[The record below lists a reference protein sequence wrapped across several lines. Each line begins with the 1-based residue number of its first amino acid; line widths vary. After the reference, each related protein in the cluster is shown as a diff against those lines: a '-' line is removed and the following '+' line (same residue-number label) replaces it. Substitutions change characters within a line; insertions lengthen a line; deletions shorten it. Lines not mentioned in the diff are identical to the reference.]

1 MNLEIVLSVSRMVK
15 FTQPRTSTSVAT
27 NPSNVKFA
35 ISAQI
40 QKVIASLSM
49 EKLSHSYFNYR
60 YLFSDGSGTRI
71 LISGAME

>member
-40 QKVIASLSM
+40 LKVIIASLSM
-49 EKLSHSYFNYR
+49 EKL
-60 YLFSDGSGTRI
+60 
-71 LISGAME
+71 